1 MHQRRWLTFDE
12 SDPRKFASALRCV
25 QRYLSDHGFC
35 RGDSKSVPVREPESI
50 REARIRYLQRLI
62 DNESLPPEQQLRIVD
77 LDESYIHHHYRRHS
91 DLLFDPNDPDC
102 SQPRTQKKGKR
113 LCFVAAI

>member
-35 RGDSKSVPVREPESI
+35 RGDSKSGPVRKPEAI
-50 REARIRYLQRLI
+50 REARIRYLQCLI
-62 DNESLPPEQQLRIVD
+62 DNESLPPKQQLRIVD
-77 LDESYIHHHYRRHS
+77 LDESYVLLQCVIVASRARR
-91 DLLFDPNDPDC
+91 
-102 SQPRTQKKGKR
+102 KR
-113 LCFVAAI
+113 ESVCAL